1 MSARTTWSPTPARP
15 PASNRLGGALATA
28 ALAVALAGPVP
39 LQAQGQPTY
48 VLRGGEIHTLVG
60 DEVIRNGSVLIQNG
74 RIAAVGASVQAPA
87 GATEVD
93 VSGLRV
99 YPGYFDSYTRL
110 GLTEIGS
117 VDVTQDYDELGDWNP
132 QLVAATAVHPAS
144 ELIPVARTNGIT
156 HAVSAPG
163 GGGRGGGYGIPG
175 QATLLNLSGWTEE
188 EMEAAHSV
196 GMILNWPVIRGG
208 GRGFRFGRQEEGT
221 QAFRRAMD
229 EYEDHLA
236 EFRDWFEA
244 AKHQVQVMRANPE
257 RARRDIS
264 LEALGKVL
272 DGEIPMIISVNE
284 ARDIRNAVEFAE
296 DEGLDYIIA
305 GGRMAH
311 EVADFLA
318 EHHTR
323 VILAAPQATPSGPDA
338 SYDEAY
344 ATAGKL
350 YAAGVEFAIATFN
363 DSDVRTLPYEAGT
376 AAAFGLPKDAALRAI
391 TIEPARILG
400 VDDDYGTIEEGK
412 VANLVV
418 VDGEPLEIRT
428 IVQHVFIDGEEIS
441 LVDKH
446 RALYDKYRARPESGG
461 GG

>member
-1 MSARTTWSPTPARP
+1 MNARTTTATLL
-15 PASNRLGGALATA
+15 AAVLTTALAT
-28 ALAVALAGPVP
+28 P
-39 LQAQGQPTY
+39 LQAQERPTV

-60 DEVIRNGSVLIQNG
+60 DEVIQNGSVLIQNG
-74 RIAAVGASVQAPA
+74 RITAVGADVQAPA
-87 GATEVD
+87 GAQVVD

-117 VDVTQDYDELGDWNP
+117 IDETQDFAELGDWNP

-163 GGGRGGGYGIPG
+163 GGRGGGYGIPG
-175 QATLLNLSGWTEE
+175 QATLLNLDGWTEE
-188 EMEAAHSV
+188 QMEAAHSV

-208 GRGFRFGRQEEGT
+208 GRGFRFGRQEEGE

-229 EYEDHLA
+229 DYEDHLT
-236 EFRDWFEA
+236 EFRDWFDA
-244 AKHQVQVMRANPE
+244 AKHQVQVMQANPQ
-257 RARRDIS
+257 RARRDLS
-264 LEALGKVL
+264 LEALARVL
-272 DGEIPMIISVNE
+272 DGDIPMIISVNE

-305 GGRMAH
+305 GARMAQ

-323 VILAAPQATPSGPDA
+323 VILAAPQALPSGPDA

-344 ATAGKL
+344 STAGKL
-350 YAAGVEFAIATFN
+350 YQAGVEFAIATFN

-400 VDDDYGTIEEGK
+400 VDDEYGTIEAGK

-428 IVQHVFIDGEEIS
+428 IVHNVFIDGVDVG
-441 LVDKH
+441 LMDKH
-446 RALYDKYRARPESGG
+446 RALYEKYRSRPAPGG